1 MAAPSQAVHLLELDD
16 RPDARRP
23 WLASLWRHRDVL
35 GILAR
40 ADFHARYKRATFGV
54 LWAVAVPVLQSLV
67 LAVVFSRV
75 IHVGDARRFGAYVLA
90 GVLAW
95 SYFSLTVTAASTS
108 IVDASTL
115 TDKVWFP
122 RALLPT
128 VPCLANLPGQLV
140 SIVCLVVALPFL
152 RADIGPRLLLLVP
165 AVALLLAFTLVLG
178 LALAALDVYFR
189 DVKFLVQ
196 AGLLM
201 WFYVTP
207 VAYSKDLLGGL
218 ARFADFNPLTG
229 VVTLFQMA
237 AVGRQSHWQRP
248 VLVSVIAT
256 LVVAVVALEIQRRH
270 DRLFTDLL

>member
-1 MAAPSQAVHLLELDD
+1 MQLLELDD
-16 RPDARRP
+16 RPDGRRQ
-23 WLASLWRHRDVL
+23 WLASVWEHRNVL

-54 LWAVAVPVLQSLV
+54 LWAVAVPVFQSIV

-75 IHVGDARRFGAYVLA
+75 IRVGDARLFGAYVLA

-95 SYFSLTVTAASTS
+95 SYFSLSVTAASTS

-128 VPCLANLPGQLV
+128 IPCLANLPGLAV

-152 RADIGPRLLLLVP
+152 RADIGLRLLLLAP
-165 AVALLLAFTLVLG
+165 AVVLLLAFTLALG
-178 LALAALDVYFR
+178 LVLAALDVYFR

-201 WFYVTP
+201 LFYVTP
-207 VAYSKDLLGGL
+207 VAYAKNLLGGL
-218 ARFADFNPLTG
+218 ARVVDFNPLTG

-237 AVGRQSHWQRP
+237 AVGRQAHWQRP
-248 VLVSVIAT
+248 VVVSVVAT
-256 LVVAVVALEIQRRH
+256 IVLLVVALETQRRH